1 MIFQQSYDVYS
12 LLVGIGLASPSAG
25 QRTLAAIQSA
35 ERLGLPEARIPLSQA
50 VIELSLSPK
59 SNSAIKA
66 IDSALSDIR
75 KGKVEQ
81 IPKHLRD
88 GHYQRSKRLG
98 ARSIG
103 YKYPHD
109 YENGYIKQQYLPD
122 ALKIK
127 YMGTK
132 TTSKVNNNLK

>member
-1 MIFQQSYDVYS
+1 M
-12 LLVGIGLASPSAG
+12 
-25 QRTLAAIQSA
+25 
-35 ERLGLPEARIPLSQA
+35 PEARIPLSQA

-75 KGKVEQ
+75 KGKVGQ
-81 IPKHLRD
+81 IPNHLRY
-88 GHYQRSKRLG
+88 GHYQGAKDLG
-98 ARSIG
+98 RSIG

-122 ALKIK
+122 ALKNKI
-127 YMGTK
+127 YYEPK
-132 TTSKVNNNLK
+132 TTSKSEQQFKIVYDNLNHKN